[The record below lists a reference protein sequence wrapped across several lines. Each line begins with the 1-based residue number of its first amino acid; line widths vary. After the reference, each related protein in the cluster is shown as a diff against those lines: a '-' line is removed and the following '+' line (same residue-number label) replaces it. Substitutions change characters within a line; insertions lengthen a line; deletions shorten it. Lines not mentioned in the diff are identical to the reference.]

1 MSASLGLYRLQVV
14 DNEINEIQARLEI
27 IQQTLEDDEASLRA
41 MEALTAAEIEC
52 EAAVHV
58 LKQAEQ
64 EVAKL
69 TTKIEQS
76 ESSLYGGS
84 VKNPKELQDLQ
95 NEIAALKRHYKTLE
109 ERQYEAMEGEERS
122 KRKRQDVEN
131 ELTQLK
137 QDRSAQFDILE
148 SEQSE
153 LNKNLERL
161 HTERQAALSP
171 LDSNLLSK
179 YDELRKERN
188 GKAVVTLN
196 DGACSACG
204 TTLTPSQQQSARS
217 ASQLFTCPTC
227 GRILYAN

>member
-41 MEALTAAEIEC
+41 MEALAAAEIEY